1 VSTAS
6 TPWTVGACAAF
17 MGFDSAFVRRAIVR
31 GVTSGRRRRRVQL
44 EAEVTVIGGRRR
56 YRVHLDHFVKFLQ
69 QIGWQRLPTAADG
82 PLAARFAFAS
92 TRRGEAPAR

>member
-1 VSTAS
+1 
-6 TPWTVGACAAF
+6 
-17 MGFDSAFVRRAIVR
+17 MGFDSAFIRRAIVR

-69 QIGWQRLPTAADG
+69 QIGWQRLPTAADA
-82 PLAARFAFAS
+82 PLAAQRCAS
-92 TRRGEAPAR
+92 TRRAISEAAAR